1 MKFNVEIDLDWIAED
16 SSIDEEVKHQI
27 MTSIEAKVLKQLQE
41 KVLASAQAKIDGQ
54 IQSMINDNVHTM
66 VSEKVAELM
75 SMPRTATDEYGRVV
89 KENFTIESL
98 LIGAVESAVTK
109 KTLNSD
115 GRQASG
121 GYNDNAKYSYF
132 EWFATKDIPALIDK
146 QVKALA
152 EKTQKD
158 IEQLV
163 KDKIKSEVAD
173 KLTNLIVENS
183 TALSLRSGPK
193 T

>member
-1 MKFNVEIDLDWIAED
+1 MKFNVEIDLDWIEED

-27 MTSIEAKVLKQLQE
+27 MTSIEGKVLKQLQE

-75 SMPRTATDEYGRVV
+75 SMPRTSTDEYGRVV

-98 LIGAVESAVTK
+98 LIDAVESAVTK

-115 GRQASG
+115 GRQSSG
-121 GYNDNAKYSYF
+121 GYNDHAKYSYF

-146 QVKALA
+146 QVKTLA
-152 EKTQKD
+152 EKTKKD

-183 TALSLRSGPK
+183 TALSLRS
-193 T
+193 